1 MNALT
6 LRRPALVAAATVAA
20 AGLSAWAALTDP
32 FTAGADTV
40 TAIAIALGA
49 AAAVAGWRT
58 MTAPVLATEGRALWP
73 WAALIGLVVAWELV
87 SFFLG
92 PRVDH
97 PTISS
102 LYDAATHGA
111 RAVKGLLFFA
121 WMCLGSFLVRR

>member
-1 MNALT
+1 VSALT
-6 LRRPALVAAATVAA
+6 LRQPFLVAAGAVAA

-40 TAIAIALGA
+40 TALAIALGA
-49 AAAVAGWRT
+49 AAAVVQWRT
-58 MTAPVLATEGRALWP
+58 MTAPVLSSEGRALWP
-73 WAALIGLVVAWELV
+73 WVALVGLAVAWELV

-102 LYDAATHGA
+102 LYDTATHQA
-111 RAVKGLLFFA
+111 RAVKGLCFFA
-121 WMCLGSFLVRR
+121 WLGLGSFLVRR